1 MLECQLPKK
10 GSMSGMIV
18 KHAFATL
25 DKTLAQHGPM
35 VFKIGFTHCPH
46 SRLRNPVFGYLGEL
60 QKWERMVI
68 VFASSEAVGPAFLEA
83 ALIQKYK
90 GCLHY
95 NKGSLLS
102 VSLRL
107 VGKQLS
113 EFIVL

>member
-1 MLECQLPKK
+1 
-10 GSMSGMIV
+10 
-18 KHAFATL
+18 
-25 DKTLAQHGPM
+25 M

-90 GCLHY
+90 GTPGCRNERDGGETVKESEGPYFTYFVYQSFKRPSNAHLIR
-95 NKGSLLS
+95 SQARPLL
-102 VSLRL
+102 R
-107 VGKQLS
+107 
-113 EFIVL
+113 